1 MTRSA
6 TRSLP
11 RCLLLLAASAPALY
25 PQTPSVPGFRATAQL
40 VLVPVTVLDRSGR
53 TVSGLRAED
62 FRIFEDRRSQQIVSF
77 SSDEAACS
85 VGLVLDVSGSM
96 RNSLAQVGQAARALL
111 ESSNPEDEFFLLTV
125 STRPVPLS
133 KLTTDVAT
141 LVNQV
146 QFAQTGGWTAL
157 NDTVYLGLREIRKA
171 AHPRRAMVVLSD
183 GMENHSRYSAHE
195 LLEAAVEADIQI
207 HTIAMDSGSGTKKGL
222 ELEQAR
228 RGLALLEEIAER
240 TGGIHVVVRSADG
253 LQKAVAEVSE
263 ALRRQYV
270 IGYRPEDNGQTGKWR
285 RIQVKSEI
293 PGVRTYARGGYYP

>member
-1 MTRSA
+1 MIRYASRSMP
-6 TRSLP
+6 LY
-11 RCLLLLAASAPALY
+11 LLLLAVSAPALY
-25 PQTPSVPGFRATAQL
+25 AQTPSVPGFRATAQL
-40 VLVPVTVLDRSGR
+40 VLVPVTVLDRGGR

-96 RNSLAQVGQAARALL
+96 RSSLAQVGQAARALL

-133 KLTTDVAT
+133 NLTTDVAT

-146 QFAQTGGWTAL
+146 QFAQPGGWTAL
-157 NDTVYLGLREIRKA
+157 DDTVYLGLREMRKA
-171 AHPRRAMVVLSD
+171 VHPRRAMVVVSD
-183 GMENHSRYSAHE
+183 GMDNHSRYSAHE

-207 HTIAMDSGSGTKKGL
+207 HTIAIDSGSGFKKGL

-228 RGLALLEEIAER
+228 RGQELLTEIAER

-253 LQKAVAEVSE
+253 LRKAVAEVSE

-270 IGYRPEDNGQTGKWR
+270 IGYRPEDTGQAGKWR

-293 PGVRTYARGGYYP
+293 PGTRTYARGGYYP